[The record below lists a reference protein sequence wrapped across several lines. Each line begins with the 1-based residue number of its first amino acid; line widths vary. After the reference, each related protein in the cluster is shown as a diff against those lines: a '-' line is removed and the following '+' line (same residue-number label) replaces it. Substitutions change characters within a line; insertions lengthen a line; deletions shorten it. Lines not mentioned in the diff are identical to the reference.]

1 MWEIIINNKEIYLLM
16 IDLWHSTSSK
26 VWIFRNK
33 ALKGCGGSDG
43 NDGGSGGNDGS
54 GSDGND
60 GSGGGND
67 GGSGNNHNAMVIK
80 K

>member
-1 MWEIIINNKEIYLLM
+1 MNTKNWRNNKEIYLL

-43 NDGGSGGNDGS
+43 NDGGSDSNG
-54 GSDGND
+54 

-67 GGSGNNHNAMVIK
+67 GSSGNNRNAMDTSW
-80 K
+80 